1 LDEKIEALPSLSLEE
16 FQLKKK
22 ARKKRNPSNGSS
34 KKMVVT
40 SGPLATAAT
49 TRRRAVS
56 LDMQGAGEWRTI
68 THPHRNLKL

>member
-34 KKMVVT
+34 KKVVVA

-56 LDMQGAGEWRTI
+56 LDLHSAGEWRTV
-68 THPHRNLKL
+68 THTYGKLKL